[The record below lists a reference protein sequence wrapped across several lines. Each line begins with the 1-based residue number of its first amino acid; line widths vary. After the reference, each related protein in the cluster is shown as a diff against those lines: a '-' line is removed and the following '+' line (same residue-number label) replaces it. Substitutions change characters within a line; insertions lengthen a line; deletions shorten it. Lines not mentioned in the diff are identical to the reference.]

1 MSSEFTS
8 DLEVSGVL
16 QPPFVRLENIS
27 KRYGAV
33 QALDRVELS
42 VRPGEIIGLLGQN
55 GSGKSTLVGILS
67 GTVQP
72 DSGSR
77 VWIDEQEISFPL
89 VPERHAFS
97 FVFQHLALV
106 PNLTV
111 LENLVIPEFAQAG
124 QPGRPINWRAARRR
138 ARDLFR
144 EFGVSIPLDR
154 RVNELP
160 VLDRAMLAIVRAVAN
175 LRRSQLDHGVD
186 GGMLVL
192 DEPTVFLPSKEK
204 RFLLDLIR
212 RSAGAGLGVVF
223 VSHDLPSVIDVC
235 SRVVVLRNGQLV
247 AEASTHEATPESLSQ
262 LMLPASLRTVARDVA
277 SPEEQPRTTALP
289 IAVDGLVGGRLRGLS
304 LNLEPGTILGVAGL
318 VGSGAQ
324 ELPYLLFG
332 AQRARGGRLK
342 IGDGAHPLRDL
353 TPPVAAALGFGLV
366 PADRAGEGL
375 ATGLTIAEN
384 TEIRRLK
391 RYVKHGALRRSWMRR
406 EVGKVCVEYKVK
418 TRSPN
423 ARIVELSGGNQQKV
437 LIAKWCDANP
447 RLLLLHEP
455 TQGVDVVARDEIYSL
470 LRKAANAGAAIVWVT
485 TDFEELVT
493 VSDRVAVLV
502 DGALTADLA
511 SEQISLETITR
522 LALGS
527 SAGLAA

>member
-1 MSSEFTS
+1 M
-8 DLEVSGVL
+8 SGVL
-16 QPPFVRLENIS
+16 QPPLVRLENIS

-33 QALDRVELS
+33 QALDRVEMS
-42 VRPGEIIGLLGQN
+42 VRPGEIVGLLGQN
-55 GSGKSTLVGILS
+55 GSGKSTLVGVLS

-72 DSGSR
+72 DAGSR
-77 VWIDEQEISFPL
+77 AWIDEQEVGFPL

-106 PNLTV
+106 GNLTA
-111 LENLVIPEFAQAG
+111 LENLLIPEFAKPA
-124 QPGRPINWRAARRR
+124 QPGPPINWRAARRR
-138 ARDLFR
+138 AQELLR
-144 EFGVSIPLDR
+144 EFDVRIPLDR
-154 RVNELP
+154 RVTELP
-160 VLDRAMLAIVRAVAN
+160 VLDRAMLAIIRAVAN
-175 LRRSQLDHGVD
+175 LRRSQREHGVK

-192 DEPTVFLPSKEK
+192 DEPTVFLPDKEK

-212 RSAGAGLGVVF
+212 RSAEAGLGVVL
-223 VSHDLPSVIDVC
+223 VSHDLPSVLDVC
-235 SRVVVLRNGQLV
+235 SRIVVLRNGQLV
-247 AEASTHEATPESLSQ
+247 AETSTDQATPESVSQ
-262 LMLPASLRTVARDVA
+262 LMLPASLRTDTREVEGRERQR
-277 SPEEQPRTTALP
+277 SQTALP

-304 LNLEPGTILGVAGL
+304 LDLEPGTILGVAGL

-342 IGDGAHPLRDL
+342 LGDAAHPLRDL
-353 TPPVAAALGFGLV
+353 TPPIATALGFGLV

-406 EVGKVCVEYKVK
+406 EVGRVCVEYKVK

-423 ARIVELSGGNQQKV
+423 ARVAELSGGNQQKV
-437 LIAKWCDANP
+437 LIAKWCDAGP

-455 TQGVDVVARDEIYSL
+455 TQGVDVLARDEIYSL
-470 LRKAANAGAAIVWVT
+470 LRKAADAGAAIVWVT

-502 DGALTADLA
+502 DGELTTDLA
-511 SEQISLETITR
+511 GEQLTLEAVTR